1 MQQIKLKVVVLKLC
15 AVSIY
20 LLFLSVQLIL
30 RYTSNPTYNNYPGV
44 AFHYG
49 TKCNIRLIDKPLD
62 NRPTILSLKLTKRY
76 VHEDHL
82 AVYSCTNELSD
93 NFIIKASR
101 AFAPLPRLC
110 SLAVGIAYLRGP
122 PPSVTSFC

>member
-30 RYTSNPTYNNYPGV
+30 RYTSDPTYKNYPGV
-44 AFHYG
+44 AFNNG
-49 TKCNIRLIDKPLD
+49 IKSNIRLVDKPFE
-62 NRPTILSLKLTKRY
+62 NRPSICNLKLTKRF

-82 AVYSCTNELSD
+82 EIYSFTNELSN
-93 NFIIKASR
+93 NFIIKANR
-101 AFAPLPRLC
+101 VFAPLTRL
-110 SLAVGIAYLRGP
+110 SNLSVGIAYLRGP
-122 PPSVTSFC
+122 PLSVTLPC